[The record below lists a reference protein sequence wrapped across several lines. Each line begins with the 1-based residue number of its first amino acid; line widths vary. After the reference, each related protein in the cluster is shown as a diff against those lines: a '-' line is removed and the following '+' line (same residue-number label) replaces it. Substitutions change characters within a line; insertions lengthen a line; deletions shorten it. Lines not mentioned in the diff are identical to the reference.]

1 MGSPITHDHPSG
13 GGMVRRLILVVG
25 LLGTVSYLDHLFS
38 AFLPVSH
45 LYYLP
50 ILLAAVFFGYA
61 GGLGAALAA
70 IGLYH
75 ATHFVFAGAPQPWDE
90 TDLLRLVLFIA
101 VGATTAKLAN
111 DRRRMA
117 RLAGDLETRNQE
129 LSSLNARLEELS
141 QARADFVA
149 VASHELRTPL
159 TAIMGSAA
167 LVVDRPAMESE
178 RRNRLL
184 RHVYDA
190 SARLQNTVDSLL
202 DAALIESGRFTLRRE
217 RVVLGD
223 LLQECK
229 GTFPAIGD
237 DRIRLP
243 EQTPGIIVNGDRTRL
258 LQVLVNL
265 VANAFKYS
273 PAGTPVEIS
282 VAMNG
287 GRVEVAV
294 ADRGYGIA
302 AEDLPHIFE
311 RYYRAAD
318 GRIRASRGA
327 GLGLSVSR
335 DIVRAHGGELTVRS
349 KLGEGTTFTLALTG
363 AELGIPADD
372 PALHVC
378 RRTG

>member
-1 MGSPITHDHPSG
+1 
-13 GGMVRRLILVVG
+13 MVRRLILVVG

-50 ILLAAVFFGYA
+50 ILLAAVYFGYA

-75 ATHFVFAGAPQPWDE
+75 ATHFVFAGPPQALDE

-287 GRVEVAV
+287 GGVEVAV